1 MKKPV
6 FLLGAISILTVLLSF
21 AGCGNPDTPV
31 SKSGFYF
38 DTVIEIT
45 LYGRSQEALLD
56 DCFSLAEKYEK
67 LFSNTIA
74 ESDISR
80 INHAAGAPVTVDDET
95 IALLKKGIAYGDI
108 SDGAFDITIGK
119 LSKLWNFSTKSLLNE
134 TDSQMIPVA
143 EKIEEALATVD
154 YHAVSIDGNEVS
166 LTNKNAMLD
175 LGGIA
180 KGYIADQMK
189 QYLIAH
195 GVKSGYINLGGNV
208 LCIGSKPDSTP
219 FRIGIQMPFGQGNE
233 IIASVEISDKTV
245 VSSGIYERNFTA
257 GGKLYH
263 HILDTKTGYP
273 YENGL
278 LGVSIIT
285 DSSADGDALST
296 TCFSLG
302 LEDGMELIE
311 RLPGTEAVFITEDYV
326 LHKSS
331 GIGADIP
338 LREET

>member
-1 MKKPV
+1 MKKNV
-6 FLLGAISILTVLLSF
+6 LLAITILTVCF
-21 AGCGNPDTPV
+21 HCAGCGNPNTPV

-45 LYGRSQEALLD
+45 LYGRSNESLLD
-56 DCFSLAEKYEK
+56 DCFSLAEQYEN

-95 IALLKKGIAYGDI
+95 IALLKKGIEYGKL
-108 SDGAFDITIGK
+108 SGGAFDITIGK
-119 LSKLWNFSTKSLLNE
+119 LSKLWNFSTKTLLDE
-134 TDSQMIPVA
+134 TDSSMVPTEDEI
-143 EKIEEALATVD
+143 KNALATVD
-154 YHAVSIDGNEVS
+154 YRAVRIDGNKVS
-166 LTNKNAMLD
+166 LTNENAMID

-195 GVKSGYINLGGNV
+195 GVRNGYINLGGNV
-208 LCIGSKPDSTP
+208 LCIGTKPDSSP

-233 IIASVEISDKTV
+233 VIASVELNDKTV
-245 VSSGIYERNFTA
+245 VSSGVYERNFTA
-257 GGKLYH
+257 NGKLYH
-263 HILDTKTGYP
+263 HILDPSTGYP

-296 TCFSLG
+296 ICFSLG
-302 LEDGMELIE
+302 QKDGMELIE
-311 RLPGTEAVFITEDYV
+311 RLPDTEAIFITEDYE

-331 GIGADIP
+331 GIGTDIP
-338 LREET
+338 LKEER